1 MADYALVGEA
11 REGVGKGVARKLRAA
26 GRIPGVVYGKKL
38 ANQSITLDPHALEK
52 ILSKGGMNS
61 LIDLEV
67 PGGKRT
73 VLVKDLQRDP
83 VRGVYLH
90 ADFYEVDLA
99 QSIEVSVP
107 LHFSGKARGTEFGG
121 IVDHPLRELD
131 IECLPGAIPEFIE
144 VDVSPLDLNDSL
156 HVRDL
161 AVPEGV
167 TVRTDGD
174 LPVAAVIAPAAA
186 EEAEAA
192 EGGEVAEGAKPAEK
206 AEGAE

>member
-38 ANQSITLDPHALEK
+38 ANQPITLDPHALEK

-144 VDVSPLDLNDSL
+144 VDVSPLDLNESL